1 LNSLPNHASSSGRVN
16 VIEFG
21 RKKEKVLRVTMDRLY
36 DMLVQVGYLPTKNKS
51 SSRKCDN
58 FYMFHKEMG
67 QNIDGCEE
75 FH

>member
-1 LNSLPNHASSSGRVN
+1 
-16 VIEFG
+16 
-21 RKKEKVLRVTMDRLY
+21 MDRLY